1 MKRRLIGL
9 FLILSMFFLP
19 SCLCPPE
26 KLDITDCMLY
36 DRQNGIILQ
45 LNNYAEALEAK
56 LGEPEERVCLK
67 QDGPGRGLYSL
78 RYKNL
83 RMNYSEYD
91 NLVYVIS
98 TDGAEYETK
107 RGLRVGDKI
116 TKVYKLYPKS
126 AITAEG
132 KYGNID
138 AYYID
143 LELKLGIMGWKDPSM
158 SLIITHDGK
167 IITEISM
174 QYDEHS
180 M

>member
-1 MKRRLIGL
+1 MKKILRGL
-9 FLILSMFFLP
+9 LLILSIFFLQ

-36 DRQNGIILQ
+36 DRQNDIILE
-45 LNNYAEALEAK
+45 LNAYAEALEAK
-56 LGEPEERVCLK
+56 LGEPEERLCLK
-67 QDGPGRGLYSL
+67 QDAPGDGLYSL

-83 RMNYSEYD
+83 SIGYAERTG
-91 NLVYVIS
+91 LVDVIS
-98 TDGAEYETK
+98 TDGTEYETK
-107 RGLRVGDKI
+107 RGLKVGDKI
-116 TKVYKLYPKS
+116 TKVHKLYPQS
-126 AITAEG
+126 AITAQG

-143 LELKLGIMGWKDPSM
+143 LEFKLGIMGWKDPSM
-158 SLIITHDGK
+158 RLIITHDSK
-167 IITEISM
+167 IITEISV